1 MPSDS
6 FNDHGERRD
15 ARRARSTETLSAIGA
30 ASVMTSLGAPE

>member
-6 FNDHGERRD
+6 FSDHGERRD

-30 ASVMTSLGAPE
+30 GPGHDLPGGA